1 MTQSGHDQAGGV
13 GGAVL
18 IGVDAQPGAAD
29 AMAFVLDRPPVVAGL
44 GRPMAGGQVIAGVV
58 AAAIPVPPP

>member
-44 GRPMAGGQVIAGVV
+44 GRPMAGGQVLQKD
-58 AAAIPVPPP
+58 